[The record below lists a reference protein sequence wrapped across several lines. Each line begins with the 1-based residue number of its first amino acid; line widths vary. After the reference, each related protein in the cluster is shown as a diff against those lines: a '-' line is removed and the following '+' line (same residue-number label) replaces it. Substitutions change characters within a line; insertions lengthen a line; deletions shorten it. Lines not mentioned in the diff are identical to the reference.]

1 MAIAKGVAKK
11 VAYKEE
17 TTFGVLPGAT
27 GGQRIRRVESTL
39 SLNKDTYQSNEI
51 RTDYQISDFRHG
63 VRRAA
68 GNLNGEL
75 SLGTYEWFLGAAL
88 RANWTT
94 GVNYEASSGDGLTVD
109 NDAKTFTREGGGSGS
124 FITDGIKVGDVV
136 RCANLDAEIDGK
148 NLRVVALTA
157 TVLTTAES
165 PGADVAVAD
174 EDATITVAGKKI
186 IVPETGHLNKS
197 ASIEHYFS
205 DVDEVEV
212 FTGCK
217 VDTIELGLPPTG
229 MSTINIGLMGKDMTA
244 DPNGDGNAPY
254 FTTPTD
260 ETTTAVMAAVNGA
273 LRLGGE
279 DVALLTGLTINIANN
294 LSGDP
299 VVGSNTIPELF
310 PGRVVVS
317 GQMTAYYEGGGSL
330 LSDFINETELS
341 LNAFMKSGQGDS
353 DDFLAINIGRLK
365 LGGNT
370 KNDGETGL
378 IQTIPFQALLNSSGG
393 SGTAQDKTTISIQD
407 STLS

>member
-11 VAYKEE
+11 VAFKEE
-17 TTFGVLPGAT
+17 STFGVLPGAT

-51 RTDYQISDFRHG
+51 RSDYQVADFRHG
-63 VRRAA
+63 VRRVA

-75 SLGTYEWFLGAAL
+75 SLGTYEWPLAAAL
-88 RANWTT
+88 RKDWAA
-94 GVNYEASSGDGLTVD
+94 GVSYSASSGDGLTVD
-109 NDAKTFTREGGGSGS
+109 NTAKTLTREGGGSGS
-124 FITDGIKVGDVV
+124 FITDGFKIGDVV
-136 RCANLDAEIDGK
+136 RCANLNGDIDGK
-148 NLRVVALTA
+148 NLRITALTA
-157 TVLTTAES
+157 TVMTVAEA

-174 EDATITVAGKKI
+174 EDATITVPGKKLW
-186 IVPETGHLNKS
+186 VPTSGHLNKS
-197 ASIEHYFS
+197 GTFEHYFS

-212 FTGCK
+212 FTGCM

-229 MSTINIGLMGKDMTA
+229 MSTINIGIMGKDMTS

-254 FTTPTD
+254 FTTPAD

-273 LRLGGE
+273 LRLGGK
-279 DVALLTGLTINIANN
+279 DVAVLTGLTINIANN

-310 PGRVVVS
+310 PGRVVVT

-330 LSDFINETELS
+330 LADFINETELYM
-341 LNAFMKSGQGDS
+341 NAYMKAGQGDDS
-353 DDFLAINIGRLK
+353 EFMAINIGRLK
-365 LGGNT
+365 LGGNS
-370 KNDGETGL
+370 KDDGEKGL
-378 IQTIPFQALLNSSGG
+378 VQTIPFTALLDAAGG
-393 SGTAQDKTTISIQD
+393 TGTAKEKTTISIQD